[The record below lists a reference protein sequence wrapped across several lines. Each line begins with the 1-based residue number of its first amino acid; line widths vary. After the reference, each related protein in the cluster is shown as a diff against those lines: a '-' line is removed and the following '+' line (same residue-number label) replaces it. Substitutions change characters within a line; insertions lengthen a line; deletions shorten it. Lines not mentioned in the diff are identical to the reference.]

1 MCDEPSVNREHAP
14 PECVF
19 PPESHLRKNLITV
32 PSCKKHNADKSCDD
46 ELLQCVLAFANNSS
60 SHAYRMTDEV
70 VLPRL
75 ERKPHLTATFMPDL
89 RDFGNREG
97 RFTPDLA
104 RFESSMR
111 AAVRG
116 LYYHDTKFKA
126 KLLVAEMQVFWPL
139 LRNDEGEFSPEFMA
153 LHEWAEQNLPPAA
166 SGANPAIFQYRFDP
180 LPGGQ
185 QQMCRLRFYEGVPV
199 YAVWNMENAAPAA

>member
-1 MCDEPSVNREHAP
+1 
-14 PECVF
+14 
-19 PPESHLRKNLITV
+19 
-32 PSCKKHNADKSCDD
+32 
-46 ELLQCVLAFANNSS
+46 
-60 SHAYRMTDEV
+60 MTDEV

-97 RFTPDLA
+97 RFTPDHA

-116 LYYHDTKFKA
+116 LYYHEAKFTA
-126 KLLVAEMQVFWPL
+126 KLLVAEMKVFWPL

-153 LHEWAEQNLPPAA
+153 LHDWAEQNLPPVAN
-166 SGANPAIFQYRFDP
+166 GANPEIF
-180 LPGGQ
+180 
-185 QQMCRLRFYEGVPV
+185 
-199 YAVWNMENAAPAA
+199 